1 MGREQHASIDA
12 TRRSDEMST
21 ATTAKR
27 RSKHPVDEVL
37 APQKLAVYG
46 LQHMMAFYAGAV
58 IVPILLAGAIGLS
71 QSQLIHLI
79 NADLF
84 TCGIASILQSVG
96 VWKIGVRLPLLQ
108 GVTFTAVT
116 PMIIIGLDKGGG
128 SEGLVYIY
136 GAVIVAGLFTLL
148 IAPFFSQLVRFF
160 PPVVTGSVITIIG
173 ITLIPV
179 AAFDAGGGQ
188 FAFQNPKL
196 VPANM
201 TFGSYTNLALAGF
214 TILVILLLTRFAR
227 GFLATVAV
235 LAGLVVGTVAAAF
248 VSDGSGGTVAKF
260 ASVKAADWVGFT
272 GPFHFGTP
280 KFAVVPILL
289 MIVVMLITAV
299 ETTGDVYATGQIVEK
314 PIAKKDIAAALRA
327 DGLATFLGGVMNS
340 FPYTC
345 FAENVGL
352 VRLTRVKSRWV
363 VATAGGIMILIGLI
377 PKAGAI
383 VAAIPP
389 SVLGGA
395 ALVMFGTVAAVGI
408 QTLSRV
414 DFHNHRNIMIVA
426 VSLGVA
432 MIPVALPQNADGQS
446 VFLTAF
452 PDNVQAFLNSGIT
465 VGSVTAILLS
475 LLLNY
480 WGGAEDTGKGAREK
494 VNITVLNTMTRE
506 QFIATVAPAY
516 QGSST
521 IAEAAADRRPFVD
534 ANALRATMQD
544 ELFSL
549 PAAKQD
555 ALMQSYP
562 ALAGEELRAG
572 ELGDNSVIDQASA
585 GLTFLGEEQQEAFT
599 EVTRAYAEKFG
610 FPLIIAAR
618 ELTAEQVLEQAW
630 NRLDN
635 SPTQEHAAALLEI
648 AKIANH
654 RLADVVAD
662 TAPMGSQRA
671 AGLQRVY

>member
-1 MGREQHASIDA
+1 
-12 TRRSDEMST
+12 MST
-21 ATTAKR
+21 ATVATKKR
-27 RSKHPVDEVL
+27 AVHPVDEIL
-37 APQKLAVYG
+37 PAQKLAVYG
-46 LQHMMAFYAGAV
+46 LQHVMAFYAGAV

-71 QSQLIHLI
+71 NDQLIHLI

-116 PMIIIGLDKGGG
+116 PMIIIGLDRGKGT
-128 SEGLVYIY
+128 SGLVYIY

-173 ITLIPV
+173 VTLIPV

-188 FAFQNPKL
+188 FAFFNPTK
-196 VPANM
+196 VPANLH
-201 TFGSYTNLALAGF
+201 FGSYTNLSLALF
-214 TILVILLLTRFAR
+214 TVLVILALTRFTR
-227 GFLATVAV
+227 GFLQTVAV
-235 LAGLVVGTVAAAF
+235 LAGLVIGTLVASF
-248 VSDGSGGTVAKF
+248 VSDGSGGKVAKF
-260 ASVKAADWVGFT
+260 DAVSGADWIGFT
-272 GPFHFGTP
+272 GPFHFGAP

-314 PIAKKDIAAALRA
+314 PIAKQDIAAALRA

-363 VATAGGIMILIGLI
+363 VATAGAIMILLGLL

-383 VAAIPP
+383 VSSIPS

-408 QTLSRV
+408 QTLGRV
-414 DFHNHRNIMIVA
+414 DFNNHRNVIVVA
-426 VSLGVA
+426 VSVAIA
-432 MIPVALPQNADGQS
+432 MIPVGLPQVNGTSA
-446 VFLTAF
+446 FLVEM
-452 PDNVQAFLNSGIT
+452 PKNVQAFLNSGIT
-465 VGSVTAILLS
+465 TGSITAILLN

-480 WGGAEDTGKGAREK
+480 FGGKPDHSAASGPRASIDS
-494 VNITVLNTMTRE
+494 LNTMPPE
-506 QFIATVAPAY
+506 QFATLVAPTY
-516 QGSST
+516 QGDVG
-521 IAEAAADRRPFVD
+521 IAQAVADRRPFSD
-534 ANALRATMQD
+534 ANALRAALQD

-549 PAAKQD
+549 PYDQQTE
-555 ALMQSYP
+555 LMRSYP
-562 ALAGEELRAG
+562 TLAGPDLSTVDR
-572 ELGDNSVIDQASA
+572 DSRSFVDQAAA
-585 GLTFLGEEQQEAFT
+585 GLTFLGEDEQRAFA
-599 EVTRAYAEKFG
+599 EVNVAYRDKFG
-610 FPLIIAAR
+610 FPLIVAAR
-618 ELTAEQVLEQAW
+618 ELTSEQVLEQAW
-630 NRLDN
+630 QRLDN
-635 SPTQEHAAALLEI
+635 STRQEHAAALVEI

-654 RLADVVAD
+654 RLEDMVED
-662 TAPMGSQRA
+662 TRPMGSTRSA
-671 AGLQRVY
+671 SLQRLH